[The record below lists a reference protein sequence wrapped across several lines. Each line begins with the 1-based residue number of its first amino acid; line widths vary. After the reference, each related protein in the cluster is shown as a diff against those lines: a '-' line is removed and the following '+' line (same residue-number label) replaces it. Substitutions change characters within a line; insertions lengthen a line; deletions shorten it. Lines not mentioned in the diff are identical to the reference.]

1 MTIFFLQL
9 IVTISDNEQED
20 LRGIG
25 YVVVDGAEGESS
37 MEIKITGTPNEIKKL
52 LNAISGSKEQPKE
65 IVDIATGKIKHWNPY
80 S

>member
-1 MTIFFLQL
+1 
-9 IVTISDNEQED
+9 
-20 LRGIG
+20 
-25 YVVVDGAEGESS
+25 
-37 MEIKITGTPNEIKKL
+37 MEIKITGKPEEIKKV